1 MRALVDK
8 QDALEALNEW
18 EDCYTWDDWI
28 NKHKAEAKY
37 KIISPSSVIQNMPTK
52 PDDGDDWKKAYY
64 ENAYSQGYINGYLK
78 GKKDQMQQK
87 TGRWISEQDMTDK
100 LTRLINE
107 FEMILSDVREKEVDD
122 SVCGLCEYDADH
134 GMDGYANECPGFE
147 RDDCFKLKDEYRK
160 QWMSMKW

>member
-1 MRALVDK
+1 MDELISRQAAIKSVTQEYNRRRTGDGLK
-8 QDALEALNEW
+8 LA
-18 EDCYTWDDWI
+18 WI
-28 NKHKAEAKY
+28 EKA
-37 KIISPSSVIQNMPTK
+37 
-52 PDDGDDWKKAYY
+52 
-64 ENAYSQGYINGYLK
+64 INGTPSV
-78 GKKDQMQQK
+78 QPEPK

-107 FEMILSDVREKEVDD
+107 FEMILSDIREKEVDD

-160 QWMSMKW
+160 QWMSMKS